1 MTETF
6 YDVLGVAPDASTAD
20 IQAAY
25 RARLKETHP
34 DVSDDADAGE
44 ATQRLIEARDVLTDA
59 DERARYDRLGH
70 AAYVSG
76 ESAGAGDGSTVSE
89 AARRAGYGGDATDDG
104 ADGDTSANAGSSAD
118 EAHERGQSRAER
130 ERRAGERVSEERRR
144 RSAGDSTA
152 DEGDDTGD
160 AAGDSDGDASR
171 TDDGWT
177 TGSTATDRTTG
188 GDGVWNSSSTYSV
201 RQRTPATGGQR
212 FEMPTGRELTLFG
225 ITFALYP
232 VLLFSALLPAFP
244 LWVNVVIGI
253 CTVLLIGYLQS
264 EPVIAIGV
272 FGTWSLATAAA
283 LVVLNVGALS
293 VLGLLALAG
302 TWLPFG
308 FSLLTAAALRV

>member
-6 YDVLGVAPDASTAD
+6 YDVLGVTPDASTAD
-20 IQAAY
+20 IRAAY

-34 DVSDDADAGE
+34 DVSDDADASE

-70 AAYVSG
+70 EAYVSG
-76 ESAGAGDGSTVSE
+76 ESARTGDGSTVSA
-89 AARRAGYGGDATDDG
+89 AARQAGYGGDATDAG
-104 ADGDTSANAGSSAD
+104 ADADRSDGQTSTD
-118 EAHERGQSRAER
+118 ETGKRGRSRAER
-130 ERRAGERVSEERRR
+130 ERRADERVAEERNR
-144 RSAGDSTA
+144 RSTDGA
-152 DEGDDTGD
+152 TGEE
-160 AAGDSDGDASR
+160 AAGAADTATANDASR
-171 TDDGWT
+171 TGDGWNRGT
-177 TGSTATDRTTG
+177 AATSGSG
-188 GDGVWNSSSTYSV
+188 GDGVWSASSTYSV
-201 RQRTPATGGQR
+201 RQRASTGGRRR

-244 LWVNVVIGI
+244 LWVNVVIGL
-253 CTVLLIGYLQS
+253 CTVMLVGYLQS

-272 FGTWSLATAAA
+272 FGSWSLATAVA
-283 LVVLNVGALS
+283 LLVLNVGPLS
-293 VLGLLALAG
+293 LLGLLALAG